1 MANIT
6 LLGASYTDVP
16 AVDLPQTGGGTVR
29 FYEDGGGSAT
39 LITKSITENGT
50 YSAEDDDADGYSEVT
65 VNVPSSGSSSW
76 TKVAETSYQVSTTS
90 TSAATVAT
98 WETGHSEIWTSDKW
112 VYVRVRDTAGKR
124 SGYFYGSDQFYMNQL
139 PINGDSTTTSSNYSI
154 RYVWRYTANGTI
166 GIYTSVGTTGYG
178 VFTDTIYKDGR
189 IRVRQRYN
197 STNSLTIDGT
207 YKVEIYLLNTP
218 DGVPIFN

>member
-16 AVDLPQTGGGTVR
+16 AVTLPQTGGGTVT
-29 FYEDGGGSAT
+29 FYENGGSPT

-50 YSAEDDDADGYSEVT
+50 YYASDDNVNGYSEVT
-65 VNVPSSGSSSW
+65 VNVPSSGSSAW

-98 WETGHSEIWTSDKW
+98 LETGHSELWTSAKW

-124 SGYFYGSDQFYMNQL
+124 NGYFYGSDQFFYNII
-139 PINGDSTTTSSNYSI
+139 P
-154 RYVWRYTANGTI
+154 ANGTAETSTTSALRI
-166 GIYTSVGTTGYG
+166 ITRYSSGGAFEYTATGYG
-178 VFTDTIYKDGR
+178 VFADTLYSDGR
-189 IRVRQRYN
+189 IRVRRRYN
-197 STNSLTIDGT
+197 STNSLTINGT
-207 YKVEIYLLNTP
+207 YKVEVYLLDTP
-218 DGVPIFN
+218 DGVPIFT